1 MQGLHCLTFSPFF
14 SFTDG
19 KLNGLVMADIERAID
34 KVRHFQ
40 DLPPKP
46 KVAFAENSAPPP
58 PKPAPKDSKPA
69 SPKKQNQVSKSEVLS
84 SSTKSQVSLSLITY
98 NLKFS
103 K

>member
-69 SPKKQNQVSKSEVLS
+69 SPKKQNQVLKSNVLFS
-84 SSTKSQVSLSLITY
+84 PVSLTQSLTY
-98 NLKFS
+98 NLVL
-103 K
+103 